1 MTFMASTIQ
10 RTQLTV
16 LISCGGSM
24 NVVDLRA
31 RNNVR
36 IAGAE
41 TGPTIMLAHGFGCD
55 QNLWRLV
62 EARLASSFRLV
73 LFDHVGCGASDPAA
87 WDPERYAALQGY
99 ADDILGIVREL
110 DLRNVIYVG
119 HSVAA
124 MMGVL
129 AVGSRTR
136 SL

>member
-1 MTFMASTIQ
+1 M
-10 RTQLTV
+10 
-16 LISCGGSM
+16 
-24 NVVDLRA
+24 
-31 RNNVR
+31 R

-41 TGPTIMLAHGFGCD
+41 NGPTIMLAHGFGCD

-110 DLRNVIYVG
+110 DLRDVIYRRP
-119 HSVAA
+119 
-124 MMGVL
+124 L
-129 AVGSRTR
+129 GSRDDGRACSRDR
-136 SL
+136 SEPLRQVGPTHSLTVLHRQ